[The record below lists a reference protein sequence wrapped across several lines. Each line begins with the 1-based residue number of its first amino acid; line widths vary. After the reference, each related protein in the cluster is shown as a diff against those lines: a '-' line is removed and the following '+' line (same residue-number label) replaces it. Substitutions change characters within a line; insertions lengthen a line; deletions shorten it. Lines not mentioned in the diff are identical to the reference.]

1 MDICDARLHT
11 FGLILPALSSP
22 SVRFWAISE
31 PFTPNDWMN
40 VDNKRGMEGGRI
52 GLEESMTDTLRLV

>member
-1 MDICDARLHT
+1 MDICDVRLHT
-11 FGLILPALSSP
+11 FGLISPALSSP
-22 SVRFWAISE
+22 SVCFWAISE

-40 VDNKRGMEGGRI
+40 VDNKKGMEGARI